1 MDVITPEVSWEN
13 RDESLNPAQDSGSL
27 MNWVNVALL
36 ALATSVSADG
46 RVSQKHGPP
55 VRVYVFTAQA
65 GGATVSEEEQGRLD
79 SVRDLS
85 DALKGARFILLPSAD
100 EAQLTVEITNREER
114 DSAQGGYGGKSLTKF
129 RETILRVRVK
139 AGEDQS
145 ELKGIGRPSWG
156 AAAKD
161 VAKQLSSW
169 VNNHHVGDPGRSVK
183 EQFRAPASTLEAPS
197 QILCI
202 GLNTLGPM

>member
-1 MDVITPEVSWEN
+1 VK
-13 RDESLNPAQDSGSL
+13 RLNPEQDNGS
-27 MNWVNVALL
+27 MVNWVTVALL
-36 ALATSVSADG
+36 ALASSVVSAEG

-65 GGATVSEEEQGRLD
+65 GGETVSEEEQGRVD

-85 DALKGARFILLPSAD
+85 DALKGARFILVPSAD
-100 EAQLTVEITNREER
+100 EAQMTVEITNREER
-114 DSAQGGYGGKSLTKF
+114 DSAQGGFGGKSLTKF

-169 VNNHHVGDPGRSVK
+169 ANNHHLNEPGRSVK
-183 EQFRAPASTLEAPS
+183 EQS
-197 QILCI
+197 
-202 GLNTLGPM
+202 GLQPLRQLQ

>member
-1 MDVITPEVSWEN
+1 MV
-13 RDESLNPAQDSGSL
+13 
-27 MNWVNVALL
+27 NWVTVALL
-36 ALATSVSADG
+36 ALASSVVSAEG

-65 GGATVSEEEQGRLD
+65 GGETVSEEEQGRVD

-85 DALKGARFILLPSAD
+85 DALKGARFILVPSAD
-100 EAQLTVEITNREER
+100 EAQMTVEITNREER
-114 DSAQGGYGGKSLTKF
+114 DSAQGGFGGKSLTKF

-169 VNNHHVGDPGRSVK
+169 ANNHHLNEPGRSVK
-183 EQFRAPASTLEAPS
+183 EQS
-197 QILCI
+197 
-202 GLNTLGPM
+202 GLQPLRQLQ